1 MWQRVRRG
9 EEKNIFPYQDTA
21 DVVFDTAMVYE
32 LSVLKT
38 YAEPALFSVPEGTP
52 EYLEAKRLLKCIR
65 SNDYAFRIG
74 GDEFMLILN
83 GNLDAQLCEKRIE
96 RIKKLIGEP
105 YEFDGHTIKI
115 GISCGSAV
123 YPDDADCAADIQ
135 NLADKRMYEDKKI
148 NHAQR

>member
-1 MWQRVRRG
+1 M
-9 EEKNIFPYQDTA
+9 
-21 DVVFDTAMVYE
+21 
-32 LSVLKT
+32 
-38 YAEPALFSVPEGTP
+38 
-52 EYLEAKRLLKCIR
+52 CIR

-83 GNLDAQLCEKRIE
+83 GNLDAQICEKRIE

-105 YEFDGHTIKI
+105 YEFDGYTIKI

-123 YPDDADCAADIQ
+123 CPDDADCAEDIQ
-135 NLADKRMYEDKKI
+135 KIADKRMYEDKKI

>member
-1 MWQRVRRG
+1 M
-9 EEKNIFPYQDTA
+9 I
-21 DVVFDTAMVYE
+21 M
-32 LSVLKT
+32 LS
-38 YAEPALFSVPEGTP
+38 ALAVT
-52 EYLEAKRLLKCIR
+52 
-65 SNDYAFRIG
+65 N
-74 GDEFMLILN
+74 
-83 GNLDAQLCEKRIE
+83 LCEKRIE